1 MPCEA
6 DHGTME
12 DRIVALEQAWTV
24 VQTDVAVIRE
34 NYVTKADLA
43 QAKAEFYQA
52 LNAHSEKMHV
62 ALSEQSSKL
71 QQAIN
76 EQTWKFHQ
84 EIHAQTWKVI
94 SWVTAICTGLTAA
107 VYFIARNVH

>member
-43 QAKAEFYQA
+43 QAKAEFYQ
-52 LNAHSEKMHV
+52 